1 MVDHMTSDRSNAY
14 GRVMQTMADVGPSKL
29 LPSEQERLREAADT
43 LLFCESVEADALLDA
58 TRDAQELIDRLVE
71 CGRWSE
77 ARARRLSEDLAACG
91 PQLVSR

>member
-1 MVDHMTSDRSNAY
+1 MTSDRSNAY

>member
-1 MVDHMTSDRSNAY
+1 
-14 GRVMQTMADVGPSKL
+14 MQTMADVGPSKL